1 MNFITKLKSGW
12 FLERPRDLI
21 QSTYTYKNAHIDL
34 YIYTQMNFKKIRVVA
49 WKAHYVGVSM
59 STNQYTYICIHRHMY
74 LCKYEFQK
82 QIRVAPQKLRDIG
95 LSMST
100 NLYIHLCKHK
110 CMDMCKYRCE
120 KINQGGSSKAP

>member
-1 MNFITKLKSGW
+1 
-12 FLERPRDLI
+12 
-21 QSTYTYKNAHIDL
+21 
-34 YIYTQMNFKKIRVVA
+34 
-49 WKAHYVGVSM
+49 
-59 STNQYTYICIHRHMY
+59 MY